1 MKRYA
6 IYIVGALLGIILVGT
21 SISAYAFSG
30 FIQSPLWQSPETLK
44 EGDMATLYAA
54 FQNTDDAAVTASVSF
69 FDGEILLAKKTI
81 TAAPNQVVTTSVTF
95 KVAAGE
101 HSFSATITTMSRFKN
116 GQAEPIAPPASGAKL
131 PDQFVSKKIDLS
143 AQASG
148 GRSASES
155 AILEQIDTAQNAVLN
170 ILPGSV
176 KESISDIT
184 TTVDDWREERG
195 ESFST
200 TATEAKK
207 IADTGGATKTIK
219 TNTILGSE
227 DVTVSAEPTGSFTG
241 PLSYI
246 KYGFFKTLAW
256 LFNTPIVF
264 YLLILVVLYGIVRFL
279 ARKIG
284 KIFHKKKDGK
294 NE

>member
-6 IYIVGALLGIILVGT
+6 IYIVGAVLGIILVGT

-30 FIQSPLWQSPETLK
+30 FIQSPLWLSPQTLK
-44 EGDMATLYAA
+44 EGDMATLHVA
-54 FQNTDDAAVTASVSF
+54 FQNTEDLSVSANVSF
-69 FDGEILLAKKTI
+69 FDGEVLLAKKTI
-81 TAAPNQVVTTSVTF
+81 TAAPNQVVTATATF
-95 KVAAGE
+95 KVLAGE
-101 HSFSATITTMSRFKN
+101 HSFSATITTMNRIKN
-116 GQAEPIAPPASGAKL
+116 GQSEPMAPPAGVAKL

-143 AQASG
+143 AQAGG
-148 GRSASES
+148 GRSATES
-155 AILEQIDTAQNAVLN
+155 AILTQIDTAQTAVLN
-170 ILPGSV
+170 ILPESV
-176 KESISDIT
+176 KESVGSIATNI
-184 TTVDDWREERG
+184 DDWRQERG
-195 ESFST
+195 ESFAT
-200 TATEAKK
+200 TAKEAKK
-207 IADTGGATKTIK
+207 VADTGGATKTIK

-246 KYGFFKTLAW
+246 KYGFFKTLSW

-264 YLLILVVLYGIVRFL
+264 YLLIIVVGYFIARFL

-284 KIFHKKKDGK
+284 KIFNKKKGGK